1 MTKVVSQLK
10 KNEFLIRA
18 SDLLVAV
25 VNYAVS
31 PAGLDTGLAAVTKA
45 LGPTYVAPYVALLG
59 GDRESA
65 SHFALAVGTLL
76 GSKSALAAAEAAGV
90 DAGLV
95 ESSIAGYVAALNR
108 MLSDVAEDANGDYV
122 DDCASEDRALSSIAP
137 SNKGDIASPVRAL
150 EGAPSPQ
157 AAPGLSSGI
166 LSIQSPGE
174 SATLLGASLTQSPSV
189 SGYIPTVS
197 GIAASM
203 PLGSAA
209 IMTASDEHLGRLLSG
224 LSAFLARD
232 DNRVSFCKAV
242 HTGGSRGPALLTAFL
257 DRETHPMHLPVQLMY
272 QTVFCLWLLSFPKR
286 LPEDLMGTTKR
297 GEDGEDDKDD
307 KGETEDEEDP
317 DASIIAVAMED
328 AATPKHLTSVL
339 REVHAEKVVRISL
352 ATLRNLMLMSTKL
365 RKEMVSARLVPALE
379 SLCFRRWND
388 EDITEDLRVLADALA
403 SELESMTTFDVYRHE
418 VLSGALEWTP
428 AHRDEN
434 FWRENVEKLDGNN
447 LEVLRCMVRLLSE
460 SSDRTV
466 LSVACHDLAQF
477 IKHHP
482 RGRFIAQSLG
492 VKGRLMELMAA
503 EDSEVRRYALTTVQV
518 LLISNWSLM
527 QRVA

>member
-1 MTKVVSQLK
+1 MPQTALTKVVSQVK
-10 KNEFLIRA
+10 KNDFLIRA

-25 VNYAVS
+25 VDYAVS
-31 PAGLDTGLAAVTKA
+31 PAGGDAAMEAVTKA
-45 LGPTYVAPYVALLG
+45 LGPEYVSPFVEHLS
-59 GDRESA
+59 GDREAA
-65 SHFALAVGTLL
+65 SHFGLAIGTFL
-76 GSKSALAAAEAAGV
+76 GSKSAIAAATAAGIEKGLIDKCLV
-90 DAGLV
+90 D
-95 ESSIAGYVAALNR
+95 YVTSLNR
-108 MLSDVAEDANGDYV
+108 MLHEVAHDANGDDV
-122 DDCASEDRALSSIAP
+122 DGEDDQASTVFSQSVLGDVSSPLNRVEAPLSP
-137 SNKGDIASPVRAL
+137 P
-150 EGAPSPQ
+150 
-157 AAPGLSSGI
+157 PGPNMSSGN
-166 LSIQSPGE
+166 LSLS
-174 SATLLGASLTQSPSV
+174 GAEPAASQGQAPVAVSPSV

-209 IMTASDEHLGRLLSG
+209 IQTASDEHLGRLLSG
-224 LSAFLARD
+224 LSAFLAHD
-232 DNRVSFCKAV
+232 DNRATFCKQLLPAV
-242 HTGGSRGPALLTAFL
+242 SRGPSVLTALL
-257 DRETHPMHLPVQLMY
+257 DRKAHLPVQLMY
-272 QTVFCLWLLSFPKR
+272 QAVFCLWLLSFPKK
-286 LPEDLMGTTKR
+286 LPEEFKSSVQAERGDSEKEDLEEEE
-297 GEDGEDDKDD
+297 GELS
-307 KGETEDEEDP
+307 
-317 DASIIAVAMED
+317 DAAIIASAMED
-328 AATPKHLTSVL
+328 AGTPLHLTSVL

-418 VLSGALEWTP
+418 VLSGALDWTP

-447 LEVLRCMVRLLSE
+447 LEVLRCMVRLLND
-460 SSDRTV
+460 SSDPKV

-492 VKGRLMELMAA
+492 VKGRLMELMA
-503 EDSEVRRYALTTVQV
+503 DGDGEVRRYALTTVQV